1 MLTNNDLLLKKLNGF
16 IRKYYRNILLKGL
29 FYSVTLLVVF
39 FLFFLLI
46 EFVNYNS
53 TLVRTIIFYLYVIF
67 AVVILGCYVIYPLTK
82 LLNIGKIISHED
94 AAKIIGKHFP
104 EVADKLLNLL
114 QLKQL
119 SLSNESQILLASIDQ
134 RTKDLYPISI
144 HKAIDK
150 KKTKIIGL
158 IVIFI

>member
-114 QLKQL
+114 QFFHL
-119 SLSNESQILLASIDQ
+119 
-134 RTKDLYPISI
+134 
-144 HKAIDK
+144 
-150 KKTKIIGL
+150 
-158 IVIFI
+158 